1 MIRWRGRGLNREEQV
16 VNARDSF
23 VNLTPVSE
31 APAAAVR
38 SAWSATLP
46 GQPVPLI
53 WERTDGRE
61 EDRY

>member
-1 MIRWRGRGLNREEQV
+1 MIRWRGRALTREEQV

-23 VNLTPVSE
+23 VNLAPVSE

-46 GQPVPLI
+46 GQNVPLI
-53 WERTDGRE
+53 WEMSHGGE
-61 EDRY
+61 EELY